1 MRFPVGECGFATYSG
16 PMIAPD
22 RLVAYAFPAVALGG
36 PLLLGLWG
44 AARGLASPAPASRGR
59 RDWKLVFASAFT
71 YALAFN
77 LIFFVQ
83 ELFLV
88 LPKATVPGLD
98 PTLYH
103 NNHHW
108 AGDDPIA
115 ALYQGTGA
123 LAILSTGCLFALWL
137 KLAPPKSAGRRL
149 FVFWMAFHG
158 FFQSLPQVVVGAILP
173 GNDVGM
179 AMDYLALGP
188 TAKAVAAFAALALMA
203 AIGLRLIRP
212 LLSLAPGRSDID
224 SPGKRTSFAFFTGT
238 LPALIGIALILPC
251 RVPGDIHQVV
261 IPPIAV
267 AIIGMAWIQ
276 AGAWRFYGAPAGDA
290 HPVRRV
296 REPAFWLLVV
306 FTIFQLVLRP
316 GIRFF

>member
-1 MRFPVGECGFATYSG
+1 MHGSNQ
-16 PMIAPD
+16 
-22 RLVAYAFPAVALGG
+22 LVAYAFPVVALGG

-44 AARGLASPAPASRGR
+44 AVRGLTSPAPSSRGR

-77 LIFFVQ
+77 LIFFIQ

-88 LPKATVPGLD
+88 LPKATVPGLE

-108 AGDDPIA
+108 QGSDPIA
-115 ALYQGTGA
+115 SLYQGTGA
-123 LAILSTGCLFALWL
+123 LAILVTGCLFALWL
-137 KLAPPKSAGRRL
+137 RLAPPRSAGRRL
-149 FVFWMAFHG
+149 FVLWMAFHG

-179 AMDYLALGP
+179 AMDYLALSP
-188 TAKAVAAFAALALMA
+188 TAKTIAAFAALFLMS
-203 AIGLRLIRP
+203 AIGLRLTWQ
-212 LLSLAPGRSDID
+212 LLSSAGARSDID
-224 SPGKRTSFAFFTGT
+224 SPGKRTSFVFFTGT
-238 LPALIGIALILPC
+238 LPALIGILLILPC
-251 RVPGDIHQVV
+251 RVPGSIDQVV
-261 IPPIAV
+261 LVPVFV

-276 AGAWRFYGAPAGDA
+276 AGAWRLYGAPAGDTR
-290 HPVRRV
+290 PVQRV

-316 GIRFF
+316 GIPFF

>member
-1 MRFPVGECGFATYSG
+1 MRFPVGDRAGTTYSG

-22 RLVAYAFPAVALGG
+22 RLVAYAFPAVALGA

-44 AARGLASPAPASRGR
+44 AVRGLASSAPSARGR
-59 RDWKLVFASAFT
+59 RDWRLTFASAFL

-77 LIFFVQ
+77 LVFFIQ

-115 ALYQGTGA
+115 SLFQGTGA
-123 LAILSTGCLFALWL
+123 LAILVAGCLSALWL
-137 KLAPPKSAGRRL
+137 RARPPKSAAWRL
-149 FVFWMAFHG
+149 FAFWMAFHG
-158 FFQSLPQVVVGAILP
+158 FFQSLPQIVVGAILP

-179 AMDYLALGP
+179 AMDYLGLSP
-188 TAKAVAAFAALALMA
+188 VAKAAAAFAALALMA
-203 AIGLRLIRP
+203 AIGLRLTWT
-212 LLSLAPGRSDID
+212 LLSLAGSRSDID
-224 SPGKRTSFAFFTGT
+224 SPGKRTSFVFFTGT
-238 LPALIGIALILPC
+238 LPALLGILLILPC
-251 RVPGDIHQVV
+251 RVPGTIDQVV
-261 IPPIAV
+261 LVPVAV
-267 AIIGMAWIQ
+267 ALVGMAWIQ
-276 AGAWRFYGAPAGDA
+276 AGAWRRYGAPAGDTR
-290 HPVRRV
+290 PVTRV
-296 REPAFWLLVV
+296 REPVFWLLVV

-316 GIRFF
+316 GIPFF